1 MRGWLGLGLGSI
13 ALAAAC
19 GGASQSDL
27 FADGTSS
34 GTTSS
39 SSSSGDPGGG
49 TSGTST
55 TPTATGTTTSPV
67 PTGQPCATQ
76 TFYRDRDGDGVG
88 GTETKVACTSPGKE
102 WVTKG
107 GDCNDDDADV
117 FPGQT
122 AYFDSPYNPKGGAP
136 SYDYDCSK
144 KEEQEP
150 PTKKAAATCTLAA
163 GGCQGSGY
171 VPSNRATGSGVDNLC
186 GATKFQTCKLAV
198 GGPPGCEA
206 QVTTAEKPISCH

>member
-1 MRGWLGLGLGSI
+1 MRGWLGLGIGSI

-122 AYFDSPYNPKGGAP
+122 AYFDSPYDPKSGAP

-150 PTKKAAATCTLAA
+150 PTKKAAATCTLSA

-171 VPSNRATGSGVDNLC
+171 LPSSRATGSGVDALC

>member
-39 SSSSGDPGGG
+39 SGDSTGG

-55 TPTATGTTTSPV
+55 TPTATSTTTAPV

-102 WVTKG
+102 WVAKG
-107 GDCNDDDADV
+107 GDCNDDDDRV

-122 AYFDSPYNPKGGAP
+122 DYFDSSYTPKGGAP

-150 PTKKAAATCTLAA
+150 PTKKAATTCTLVA

-171 VPSNRATGSGVDNLC
+171 VPPNRATPSSSIDPLC
-186 GATKFQTCKLAV
+186 GATKYQTCKLAV

-206 QVTTAEKPISCH
+206 QVATAEKPVSCH